1 MKSDRLVV
9 KVYVHADI
17 MCLKGCKKVSSD
29 SCYLIVR
36 WHGLQGI
43 ARMVSSG
50 DGAVVGV
57 VRETRAINDDVLF
70 VKIFSGQVSR
80 IALPSCPQLDRTSK
94 VLHVVQESVDPHGGC
109 CVCELRA

>member
-1 MKSDRLVV
+1 
-9 KVYVHADI
+9 
-17 MCLKGCKKVSSD
+17 
-29 SCYLIVR
+29 
-36 WHGLQGI
+36 
-43 ARMVSSG
+43 MVSSG

-70 VKIFSGQVSR
+70 VRIFSGRVGR

-109 CVCELRA
+109 CVCEFRAYERKQDEELCVVMLSSGNTSGLGAALTLVHIWQA